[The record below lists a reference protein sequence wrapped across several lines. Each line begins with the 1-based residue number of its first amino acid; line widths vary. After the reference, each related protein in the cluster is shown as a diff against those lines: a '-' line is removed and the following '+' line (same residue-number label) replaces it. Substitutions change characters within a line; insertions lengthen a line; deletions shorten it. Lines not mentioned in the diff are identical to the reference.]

1 MNLIDQAKRDG
12 LIAFSPDGKYLYY
25 TGHGNKRRNFD
36 NPEEATQLDAYLQ
49 LRYHYGY
56 EESRIALFES
66 VQMGSSTREADI
78 IVFADAGR
86 DKPYLIVECKK
97 PETTGKEFVLA
108 VDQAFSYAVASGARF
123 AWITSGTNNEYYEVL
138 SSAPRERSKNRLP
151 NIPRAG
157 DNEPP
162 VFKYAYQGLL
172 STDEAPADGK
182 PATQPYFE
190 LQKLS
195 EAELTRR
202 FKLAH
207 NTLWG
212 GGELNPSDAFDELDK
227 LIFCKIWD
235 EKEPRRAGQPYAF
248 QVYRNEDPEELLKR
262 VKSIYDKGRKKA
274 PEVFKEDITL
284 TAAKLR
290 TVVGYLEG
298 ANLSASDLDSKG
310 RAFETFL
317 DSYFRGDFG
326 QYFTPRAIVEFIVE
340 CLPFTHD
347 SLVLDTSCGSGGFL
361 LYALDKVRRQA
372 DDFYDRQRQEALH
385 YRHWHDFAEH
395 NLYGIEISEQIAR
408 AAKMNMII
416 HDDGHTNVISAD
428 GLLTD
433 VELQEK
439 SGNKGFQ
446 YGRFDFILT
455 NPPFGSI
462 VKQTEQAYLKNYQL
476 GFKEADWKAAVA
488 QPQTPRLT
496 QSTEVL
502 FMEQCHKFL
511 KPGGVLAIVIPDG
524 ILTNSS
530 LQYVRDEL
538 MLRYRILAVIS
549 LPQTAFTANGAGVK
563 SSVLFLQK
571 HADESTLAQ
580 RQRQRDLEQRVLREQ
595 DYFARLT
602 ALEDDQRLAQRD
614 WRAFLTAYPDLT
626 PVDLGLSVQ
635 QVRAVALP
643 PAQRR
648 LLEQTAEYRAWKK
661 QIADAFNEQRQ
672 RLTEQLEE
680 ARQQGL
686 RHEMSDYDIFM
697 AVAEDIG
704 YDATGRPTG
713 RNDLKELAPEINRFI
728 TNQLF
733 GTGSAL
739 FR

>member
-12 LIAFSPDGKYLYY
+12 LISFSADGKYLYY
-25 TGHGNKRRNFD
+25 TNHGNKRRNFD

-56 EESRIALFES
+56 GEQQIALFEP
-66 VQMGSSTREADI
+66 VQMGASTREADI
-78 IVFADAGR
+78 VVFVDAGR
-86 DKPYLIVECKK
+86 AKPYLVVECKK
-97 PETTGKEFVLA
+97 PDTSGKEFVLA

-123 AWITSGTNNEYYEVL
+123 AWITSGTTNEYYEVL
-138 SSAPRERSKNRLP
+138 SDAPRERSKNRLP

-157 DNEPP
+157 ENEPP
-162 VFKYAYQGLL
+162 VFKYAYKGLL
-172 STDEAPADGK
+172 STDEAPTDAE
-182 PATQPYFE
+182 PVQPYFE

-195 EAELTRR
+195 ESELTRR

-235 EKEPRRAGQPYAF
+235 EKEPRRPNQPYAF

-262 VKSIYDKGRKKA
+262 VKGIYEKGRKKA
-274 PEVFKEDITL
+274 PEVFKADITL

-340 CLPFTHD
+340 CLPFTHE

-361 LYALDKVRRQA
+361 LYALDKVRKQA
-372 DDFYDRQRQEALH
+372 DDFYHKERQAAEH
-385 YRHWHDFAEH
+385 YRHWHDFAEK

-416 HDDGHTNVISAD
+416 HDDGHTNVIAAD

-433 VELQEK
+433 EELQRK
-439 SGNKGFQ
+439 SGNSGFR

-476 GFKEADWKAAVA
+476 GFKESDWKAAVT
-488 QPQTPRLT
+488 QPQAPRLT

-511 KPGGVLAIVIPDG
+511 QPGGVLAIVIPDG

-538 MLRYRILAVIS
+538 ALRYRILVVVS

-571 HADESTLAQ
+571 HPDEATEAQ
-580 RQRQRDLEQRVLREQ
+580 RQRQRELEQRLLREQ
-595 DYFARLT
+595 NYHAQLA
-602 ALEDDQRLAQRD
+602 ALDDAQRFAQRD
-614 WRAFLTAYPDLT
+614 WGAFLNAYPDLT
-626 PVDLGLSVQ
+626 PADLGLSVAA
-635 QVRAVALP
+635 VRAVALP

-648 LLEQTAEYRAWKK
+648 LLEQTAEYRTWKK
-661 QIADAFNEQRQ
+661 QLADGYTEQRQ
-672 RLTEQLEE
+672 RLAEQLDE
-680 ARQQGL
+680 ARQQAL
-686 RHEMSDYDIFM
+686 RHELLDYDIFM
-697 AVAEDIG
+697 ALAEDIG
-704 YDATGRPTG
+704 YDATGKPTG

-728 TNQLF
+728 DHHIH